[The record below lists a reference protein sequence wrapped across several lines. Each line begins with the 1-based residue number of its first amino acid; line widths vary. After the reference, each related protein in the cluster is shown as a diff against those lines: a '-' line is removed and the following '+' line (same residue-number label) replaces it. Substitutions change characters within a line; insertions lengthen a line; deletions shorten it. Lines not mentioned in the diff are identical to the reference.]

1 MSGRHDS
8 VWQSLRGPS
17 FETALTRLLRM
28 TLGVWQILQARN
40 SHILNAHNVILRSRR
55 RRRLEGWA
63 TTTTTIT
70 SRARP
75 LPSHSVEA
83 RS

>member
-1 MSGRHDS
+1 MSGRRER
-8 VWQSLRGPS
+8 VGASLRGPS

-63 TTTTTIT
+63 ATTIT